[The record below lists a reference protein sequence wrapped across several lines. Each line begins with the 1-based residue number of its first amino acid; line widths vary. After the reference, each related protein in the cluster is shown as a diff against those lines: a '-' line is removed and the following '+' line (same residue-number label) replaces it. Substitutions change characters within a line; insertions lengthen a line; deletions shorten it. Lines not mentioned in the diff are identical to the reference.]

1 MPEYTQKNRPLSI
14 NTPQG
19 EDAFL
24 LSGFRGP
31 EAISRLFRFE
41 LDLLAEP
48 HTELTK
54 LIGQPVTV
62 TMRIGTREKRFFH
75 GLISRF
81 TQGARGERFTHCRA
95 EMVPQLWTLT
105 KKIRSRIFQHLT
117 VPDILDQV
125 LNGLKV
131 RQDLTATYKE
141 RDYCVQYRES
151 DFAFVSRL
159 MEEEGIYYYFEH
171 VDGAHTL
178 VISDNVRQYPAIEG
192 QSTFLFARFEA
203 EATLAD
209 PRVTAWEK
217 TQEIRSG
224 ACTLRDHCFELP
236 DKDLEA
242 NATTLAEVK
251 VGKAQ
256 HKLKVGGNDQFEL
269 YDFPGGYAQRFDGI
283 DASGGDRA
291 SDLQNIFEDKDRTV
305 RIRMEQEE
313 VEAIKIDGKS
323 NCGKFTSGYTFVLS
337 RHYEA
342 DDKYLLT
349 RVDHNAKVSNYE
361 TSGQDISFE
370 YTNRFTCIPAA
381 VAYRPQRVTTKPVI
395 AGNQTATVVGRPGDD
410 VFTDKY
416 GRIKVQFHWDRD
428 GKKDA
433 ASSCWVRVAQI
444 WAGAGWG
451 AFFWPRIG
459 HEVVVVFEEGDP
471 DQPLIVGSVYNSA
484 NMPPYPLPARNK
496 VDGIKSESVR
506 GQCNEHY
513 NALLFVDETSHEHL
527 ALFSERHMSVDTE
540 FDTQWHCG
548 RHKSEQIPGAALLT
562 VGGLPKL

>member
-24 LSGFRGP
+24 ISGFRGH
-31 EAISRLFRFE
+31 EAISQPFRFE
-41 LDLLAEP
+41 LELLAQP
-48 HTELTK
+48 STELTK

-62 TMRIGTREKRFFH
+62 TMRVGAKETRYFH

-81 TQGARGERFTHCRA
+81 TQGARGERFIRCRA
-95 EMVPQLWTLT
+95 EMVPQLWVLN
-105 KKIRSRIFQHLT
+105 KKVRSRIFQHLS
-117 VPDILDQV
+117 VPDILEQV
-125 LNGLKV
+125 LAGLKV
-131 RQDLTATYKE
+131 RYDLTGTYKE

-151 DFAFVSRL
+151 DMAFVSRL

-171 VDGAHTL
+171 ADSTHTL
-178 VISDNVRQYPAIEG
+178 VVSDNVGQYPAIVG
-192 QSTFLFARFEA
+192 QNTFLFARFEA

-209 PRVTAWEK
+209 PRITAWEK

-224 ACTLRDHCFELP
+224 AYTLRDHCFELP
-236 DKDLEA
+236 EKDLEA
-242 NATTLAEVK
+242 HAITLDEVK

-256 HKLKVGGNDQFEL
+256 HKLKVGGNDQLEL

-283 DASGGDRA
+283 DASGGDRPN
-291 SDLQNIFEDKDRTV
+291 DLQNIFQDKDRTV

-323 NCGKFTSGYTFVLS
+323 NCAIFASGYTFVLS
-337 RHYEA
+337 RHYDA

-349 RVDHNAKVSNYE
+349 RVEHNAKVSNYE
-361 TSGQDISFE
+361 TSEQDISFE
-370 YTNRFTCIPAA
+370 YTNSFTCIPAT
-381 VAYRPQRVTTKPVI
+381 VAYRPQRVTPKPII

-416 GRIKVQFHWDRD
+416 GRIKVQFHWDRE

-451 AFFWPRIG
+451 AFFWPRID

-471 DQPLIVGSVYNSA
+471 DQPLIVGSVYNAA
-484 NMPPYPLPARNK
+484 NMPPYPLPQRNK

-506 GQCNEHY
+506 GGANEHF
-513 NALLFVDETSHEHL
+513 NALLFFDETSHEHL
-527 ALFSERHMSVDTE
+527 ALYSERHMSVDTE
-540 FDTQWHCG
+540 FDTEWHCG
-548 RHKSEQIPGAALLT
+548 RHKSECIPGVALVT
-562 VGGLPKL
+562 VGGLPKP